1 MAAAKNKKRTK
12 KTFTEEV
19 SEVLNLIPV
28 SRKEKGKLVEKI
40 NELAEKHF
48 K

>member
-1 MAAAKNKKRTK
+1 MAGKKKAEPK
-12 KTFTEEV
+12 KTFSEEV
-19 SEVLNLIPV
+19 LEVLNLIPV

-40 NELAEKHF
+40 DKLAEKHF

>member
-1 MAAAKNKKRTK
+1 MTAKKTKEPK

-19 SEVLNLIPV
+19 SEVLKLIPV
-28 SRKEKGKLVEKI
+28 GRKEKSKLVEKI
-40 NELAEKHF
+40 DKLAEKHF